1 MLRLMPM
8 LMLMPIS
15 ASLVTSS
22 PLPQLPL
29 LLLLLLPLLLLL
41 LLWLL
46 LLLLS
51 LPMLWLSLLA
61 LLSQSVSAIR
71 CQWRAPTRLLARF
84 ANQLHKRCAPMSRWL
99 CPGKFVRRLL
109 SPSPHL
115 PSRLP
120 ALLSLSSVVL
130 ALAGLLLEALVVL
143 SGSTRCQRCWL
154 PLKYIYYSQ

>member
-1 MLRLMPM
+1 
-8 LMLMPIS
+8 MLMPIS

-29 LLLLLLPLLLLL
+29 LLLLPLPLRLLR
-41 LLWLL
+41 LLW
-46 LLLLS
+46 

-61 LLSQSVSAIR
+61 LLSQSVSATR

-84 ANQLHKRCAPMSRWL
+84 ANQLHKRCVPMSRWP
-99 CPGKFVRRLL
+99 CPGKFVPRQL
-109 SPSPHL
+109 SLSPHL
-115 PSRLP
+115 PLRLP

-130 ALAGLLLEALVVL
+130 ALAELSSAALEVL

-154 PLKYIYYSQ
+154 PLKYIYYSQRK

>member
-1 MLRLMPM
+1 MPKLKLKLMPK
-8 LMLMPIS
+8 PIS

-22 PLPQLPL
+22 PLLQLPL
-29 LLLLLLPLLLLL
+29 LLLLLLLLLSLLLLSRL
-41 LLWLL
+41 LR
-46 LLLLS
+46 LLS

-84 ANQLHKRCAPMSRWL
+84 ANQLHKRCVPMSRWP
-99 CPGKFVRRLL
+99 CPGKFVPRLL

-115 PSRLP
+115 PLPLP
-120 ALLSLSSVVL
+120 AQLSLSSVVL
-130 ALAGLLLEALVVL
+130 ALAGLLSEALVVL

-154 PLKYIYYSQ
+154 PLKYIYYI

>member
-1 MLRLMPM
+1 MSAPRHPPASSPAPAWLELPPAFILSREKLKPKPK

-29 LLLLLLPLLLLL
+29 LLLLPLPLLS
-41 LLWLL
+41 

-51 LPMLWLSLLA
+51 LWLPMLWLSLLA
-61 LLSQSVSAIR
+61 LLSQSVSATR

-84 ANQLHKRCAPMSRWL
+84 ANQLHKRCVPMSRWP

-120 ALLSLSSVVL
+120 ALLSL
-130 ALAGLLLEALVVL
+130 
-143 SGSTRCQRCWL
+143 
-154 PLKYIYYSQ
+154 